1 MTVWIKQIL
10 FIGLIFLL
18 LGTGLLPGNG
28 TVSHADTLSMPDVE
42 SQPPN
47 DDQGVSR
54 PVRGLTMDE
63 VRSKFGEPL
72 EVDGPVGNPPIT
84 RWSYDHFT
92 VVFESNYVIDSF
104 VPK

>member
-1 MTVWIKQIL
+1 MTVRIKPIL

-18 LGTGLLPGNG
+18 LGEGLLPGNG
-28 TVSHADTLSMPDVE
+28 AVSHADNLSMPEVD

-47 DDQGVSR
+47 DNQGVLR

-72 EVDGPVGNPPIT
+72 QVDGPVGNPPIT

-92 VVFESNYVIDSF
+92 VVFESNYVIDSY